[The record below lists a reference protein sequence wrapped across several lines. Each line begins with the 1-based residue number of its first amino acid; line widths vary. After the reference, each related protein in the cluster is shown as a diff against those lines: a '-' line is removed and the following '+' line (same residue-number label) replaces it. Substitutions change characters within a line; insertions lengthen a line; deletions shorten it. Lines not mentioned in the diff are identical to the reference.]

1 MFGFINIS
9 ANWFMIN
16 QTSFDLFKNK
26 IPTYSKKISLGK
38 NVLNLKSQF
47 NFSDVRE
54 KKMNKLKHVTNS
66 ENFVSL
72 VQKIKTRDAF
82 LKFCNN
88 NREHISYNLY
98 TD

>member
-54 KKMNKLKHVTNS
+54 KKMNRLVTVTN
-66 ENFVSL
+66 
-72 VQKIKTRDAF
+72 TR
-82 LKFCNN
+82 K
-88 NREHISYNLY
+88 RTSG
-98 TD
+98 